1 MPVLVKMPKWGLMM
15 KAGTVTEWL
24 RAEGDAVSA
33 GEPLFVVE
41 TDKAINDVEAP
52 GDGVLRRIVAGAGT
66 EVTVSG
72 PVGVICAGDDPP
84 QHTIT
89 GCLDVVDR
97 LVGLDDEQRLAGRD
111 RVAFGPKPFGHRPG
125 LHHQTP
131 LRHLHQDRHGA
142 RRRLED

>member
-66 EVTVSG
+66 AVTVSG
-72 PVGVICAGDDPP
+72 PVAVICAVGEMISDDAVDAFVAAQAPAPAPASAEARERRPARPP
-84 QHTIT
+84 
-89 GCLDVVDR
+89 R
-97 LVGLDDEQRLAGRD
+97 
-111 RVAFGPKPFGHRPG
+111 
-125 LHHQTP
+125 
-131 LRHLHQDRHGA
+131 
-142 RRRLED
+142 